1 MKQPILTT
9 GSLTLRSFDP
19 NDVSAVQILAGNY
32 NVSKS
37 TLNIPY
43 PYEDGMAE
51 KWIGSH
57 QETWNTK
64 TGIVYAVTIT
74 KTDTLV
80 GAISLHDIDGVLG
93 ELGYWIGEPHWGKG
107 YCTEAARA
115 LIQFSFEKLN
125 LSIIHAEHLATNPA
139 SGKVMEKIGMKH
151 IGSELKRDRH
161 NNNSKMELYE
171 IRNS

>member
-37 TLNIPY
+37 TLNIPH

-80 GAISLHDIDGVLG
+80 GAISLHDIDG
-93 ELGYWIGEPHWGKG
+93 
-107 YCTEAARA
+107 C
-115 LIQFSFEKLN
+115 
-125 LSIIHAEHLATNPA
+125 
-139 SGKVMEKIGMKH
+139 KVSLD
-151 IGSELKRDRH
+151 IGSANLTGVKVTAR
-161 NNNSKMELYE
+161 KLPAL
-171 IRNS
+171 